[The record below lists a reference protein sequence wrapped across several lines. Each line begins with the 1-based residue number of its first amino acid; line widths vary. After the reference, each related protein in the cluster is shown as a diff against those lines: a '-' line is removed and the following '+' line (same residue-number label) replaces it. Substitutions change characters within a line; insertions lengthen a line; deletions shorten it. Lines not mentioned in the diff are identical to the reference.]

1 MYHVQK
7 PVQCVCAGMQEIGIL
22 KLKELERKRNFLQQ
36 QFEAKRRISLMPFYC
51 SFYSIPRSMG
61 IDCLLLQQNKKT
73 WLLDCLSRH
82 IYSIF
87 VSNWPLV
94 TTNHVTSFLSRSLL
108 SDSILKCLHKENVCS
123 LLYRISKKT
132 SSLFVFTYANA
143 KKDGVE
149 TDEIA
154 CD

>member
-1 MYHVQK
+1 
-7 PVQCVCAGMQEIGIL
+7 
-22 KLKELERKRNFLQQ
+22 
-36 QFEAKRRISLMPFYC
+36 MPFYC
-51 SFYSIPRSMG
+51 SFYSIPRSIG
-61 IDCLLLQQNKKT
+61 IVCLLLQGKYKT

-132 SSLFVFTYANA
+132 SSLFFLHTQMQKRMELKEMKQLVIDSTFYVSRQKTYLCSQKAFE
-143 KKDGVE
+143 KCHKSLF
-149 TDEIA
+149 I
-154 CD
+154 